1 MYKTLNG
8 QYSRRRYSKIL
19 QLSYFQYNK
28 LDEITQKKIETN
40 TQYGY
45 GVRDFKTNRL
55 YLVEFISS
63 GRWKFLGK
71 HFNKLDDI
79 NLDKAKLIKNFCKCK
94 NNCTNKSTNNER
106 GILWVQGVI

>member
-1 MYKTLNG
+1 MFKTLNG
-8 QYSRRRYSKIL
+8 QYSKRRYSRVIA
-19 QLSYFQYNK
+19 LSYYQYNK
-28 LDEITQKKIETN
+28 LDETTQKKVITK

-45 GVRDFKTNRL
+45 GVRDFKTNKL
-55 YLVEFISS
+55 YLIEFISS

-79 NLDKAKLIKNFCKCK
+79 NLSKIRLIKNFCKSK
-94 NNCTNKSTNNER
+94 NICTNKSTNNER